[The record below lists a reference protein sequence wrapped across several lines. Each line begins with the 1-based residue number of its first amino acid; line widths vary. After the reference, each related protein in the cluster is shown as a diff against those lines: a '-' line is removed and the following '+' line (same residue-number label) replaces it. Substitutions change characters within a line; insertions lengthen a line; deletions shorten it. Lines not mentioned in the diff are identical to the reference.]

1 LVLGLRAI
9 SSLGNGL
16 KRDGVQGRIRA
27 FAGRSGGV
35 AERSID
41 ARPVNRAAFEL
52 AAEEGY
58 ALAIGAEQ
66 HVMSASGLSRRHLP
80 PVNDTEAHAVVVARF
95 KKALAA

>member
-27 FAGRSGGV
+27 FAGRSGG
-35 AERSID
+35 RSID
-41 ARPVNRAAFEL
+41 SRPVNRAAFEL

-80 PVNDTEAHAVVVARF
+80 PVNDTEAHAVVVAMF